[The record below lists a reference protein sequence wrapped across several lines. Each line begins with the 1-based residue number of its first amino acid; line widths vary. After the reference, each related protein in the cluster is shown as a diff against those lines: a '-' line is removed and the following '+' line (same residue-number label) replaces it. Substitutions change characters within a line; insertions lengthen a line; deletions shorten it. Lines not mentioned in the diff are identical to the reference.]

1 MATETATV
9 PTLSEKIED
18 FLAQR
23 RIAVAGVSA
32 ARETPG
38 NMIYRKL
45 KSAGHQVFAVSSTA
59 ETFEGDRCYPDL
71 LSIPGGVDGVV
82 IVTRPAVT
90 EELVRQC
97 VDAHVPR
104 VWMHESLIH
113 GGTSISADAVAFC
126 REHDIALIAG
136 ACPMMYCAPIDVG
149 HRCMRWMMQVTGGL
163 PK

>member
-1 MATETATV
+1 MATEHMQAS
-9 PTLSEKIED
+9 TLSEKIAD

-38 NMIYRKL
+38 NLIYRKL
-45 KSAGHQVFAVSSTA
+45 KGAGYQVFAIIPGA
-59 ETFEGDRCYPDL
+59 EMFDGERSYADL
-71 LSIPGGVDGVV
+71 QSIPGGVDGVV
-82 IVTRPAVT
+82 IATRPALT

-97 VDAHVPR
+97 AAAGVPR

-113 GGTSISADAVAFC
+113 GGTSVSADAVAFC
-126 REHDIALIAG
+126 REHDIALIDG
-136 ACPMMYCAPIDVG
+136 ACPMMYCAPVDFG
-149 HRCMRWMMQVTGGL
+149 HRCMRWMMQVSGGL

>member
-1 MATETATV
+1 MATEHTTL
-9 PTLSEKIED
+9 PTLSEKVED

-23 RIAVAGVSA
+23 RVAIAGVSA

-45 KSAGHQVFAVSSTA
+45 KSAGYQVFAVSPTA
-59 ETFEGDRCYPDL
+59 ETFDGDRCYPDL
-71 LSIPGGVDGVV
+71 LSIPGGVEGVV
-82 IVTRPAVT
+82 IATRPAVT

-97 VDAHVPR
+97 VTAGVPR

-113 GGTSISADAVAFC
+113 GGTSLSADAVAFC
-126 REHDIALIAG
+126 REYDIVLIAG
-136 ACPMMYCAPIDVG
+136 ACPMMYCAPVDVG
-149 HRCMRWMMQVTGGL
+149 HKCMRWMMRVTGGL

>member
-1 MATETATV
+1 VAMEYTTL
-9 PTLSEKIED
+9 PTLNEKVED

-45 KSAGHQVFAVSSTA
+45 KSAGYQVFAVGPSGG
-59 ETFEGDRCYPDL
+59 TFDGDRCYPDL
-71 LSIPGGVDGVV
+71 LSIPGSVDGVV
-82 IVTRPAVT
+82 IVTRPAAT

-97 VDAHVPR
+97 VAAHVPR

-113 GGTSISADAVAFC
+113 GGTSVSANAVAFC

-136 ACPMMYCAPIDVG
+136 ACPMMYCAPVDIG
-149 HRCMRWMMQVTGGL
+149 HRCMHWMMRVTGDL

>member
-1 MATETATV
+1 MATEQATLA
-9 PTLSEKIED
+9 TLSEKVAD

-32 ARETPG
+32 TRETPG
-38 NMIYRKL
+38 NLIYRKL
-45 KSAGHQVFAVSSTA
+45 KTAGYQVFAVHPKA
-59 ETFEGDRCYPDL
+59 ETFDGDRCYPDL

-82 IVTRPAVT
+82 IATRPAVT

-97 VDAHVPR
+97 VAAGVPR

-113 GGTSISADAVAFC
+113 GGTSVSADAVAFC
-126 REHDIALIAG
+126 RDHDIALIAG
-136 ACPMMYCAPIDVG
+136 ACPMMYCTPVDFG
-149 HRCMRWMMQVTGGL
+149 HRCMCWVMRVSGGL

>member
-1 MATETATV
+1 VATEYTTT
-9 PTLSEKIED
+9 PTLSEKVDD

-38 NMIYRKL
+38 NLIYRKL
-45 KSAGHQVFAVSSTA
+45 KSAGYQVFAVSPTA
-59 ETFEGDRCYPDL
+59 ETFDGDRCYPDL

-82 IVTRPAVT
+82 IATRPVVT

-97 VDAHVPR
+97 VGARVPR

-113 GGTSISADAVAFC
+113 GGTSLSADAVAFC

-136 ACPMMYCAPIDVG
+136 ACPMMYCAPVDAG
-149 HRCMRWMMQVTGGL
+149 HKCMRWMMRVTGGL

>member
-1 MATETATV
+1 VATEHAHAL
-9 PTLSEKIED
+9 TLSEKITD

-23 RIAVAGVSA
+23 RIAVAGVSTT
-32 ARETPG
+32 RETPG

-45 KSAGHQVFAVSSTA
+45 KSTGYQMVAVSPTA
-59 ETFEGDRCYPDL
+59 EEFDGERCFPDL

-82 IVTRPAVT
+82 IATRPAVT

-97 VDAHVPR
+97 AAAGVPR

-113 GGTSISADAVAFC
+113 GGTSVSADAVAFC

-136 ACPMMYCAPIDVG
+136 ACPMLYCAPVDVG
-149 HRCMRWMMQVTGGL
+149 HRCMLWMMRATGGL

>member
-1 MATETATV
+1 VATEYATV
-9 PTLSEKIED
+9 PTLSEIIAD

-45 KSAGHQVFAVSSTA
+45 KSAGYQVFSVSPTA
-59 ETFEGDRCYPDL
+59 ETFDGDRCYPDL
-71 LSIPGGVDGVV
+71 LSIPGGVDGAV
-82 IVTRPAVT
+82 IATRPAVT

-97 VDAHVPR
+97 VAARVPR

-113 GGTSISADAVAFC
+113 GGTSVSADAVAFC

-136 ACPMMYCAPIDVG
+136 ACPMMYCAPVDIG
-149 HRCMRWMMQVTGGL
+149 HSCMRWVMRVTGGL

>member
-1 MATETATV
+1 VATETAAV

-45 KSAGHQVFAVSSTA
+45 KSADRQVFAVSSTA
-59 ETFEGDRCYPDL
+59 EMFEGDRCYPDL

-82 IVTRPAVT
+82 IVTRPAAT

-136 ACPMMYCAPIDVG
+136 ACPMMYCAPIDIG

>member
-1 MATETATV
+1 MATEYASV
-9 PTLSEKIED
+9 PTLSEKIDD

-38 NMIYRKL
+38 NMIYRRL
-45 KSAGHQVFAVSSTA
+45 KTAGYQVFAISPTA
-59 ETFEGDRCYPDL
+59 ETFDGDRCYPDL
-71 LSIPGGVDGVV
+71 VAIPGEVDGVV
-82 IVTRPAVT
+82 IATRPAVT

-97 VDAHVPR
+97 VAAGVPR
-104 VWMHESLIH
+104 VWMHDSFIH
-113 GGTSISADAVAFC
+113 GGTSVSADAVAFC

-136 ACPMMYCAPIDVG
+136 ACPMMYCAPVDVG
-149 HRCMRWMMQVTGGL
+149 HKCMHWVMRVTGGL

>member
-1 MATETATV
+1 MATEHTTL
-9 PTLSEKIED
+9 PTLSEKVED

-23 RIAVAGVSA
+23 RVAIAGVSA

-45 KSAGHQVFAVSSTA
+45 KSAGYQVFAVSPTA
-59 ETFEGDRCYPDL
+59 ETFDGDRCYPDL

-82 IVTRPAVT
+82 IATRPAVT

-97 VDAHVPR
+97 VTAGVPR

-113 GGTSISADAVAFC
+113 GGTSLSADAVAFC
-126 REHDIALIAG
+126 REHDIVLIAG
-136 ACPMMYCAPIDVG
+136 ACPMMYCAPVDVG
-149 HRCMRWMMQVTGGL
+149 HKCMRWMMRVTGGL